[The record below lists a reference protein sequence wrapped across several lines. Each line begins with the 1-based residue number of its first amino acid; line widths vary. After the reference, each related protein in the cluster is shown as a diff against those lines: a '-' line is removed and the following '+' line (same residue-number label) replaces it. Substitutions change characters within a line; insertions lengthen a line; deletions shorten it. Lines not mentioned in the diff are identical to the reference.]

1 MSAFSAPTPL
11 TQAAGKPAPASN
23 VHHLM
28 IYFGLAYFAQGI
40 GQAGALINQPLMYYL
55 KSLGFTTDQV
65 AGFLAVL
72 TVPWIIKPVYGLIS
86 DFIPL
91 FGYRRKSYLFLMNG
105 VAAGGFL
112 WLTGLTAPNMI
123 VWALLLCALGIASSD
138 VLIDA
143 LMVENGQKTGLIKQ
157 FQSQQWLWFNIAA
170 VISGLVG
177 GWLTQK
183 IQPASAALHVAAFVI
198 AFAPAAVAVAT
209 AFLIHEQ
216 KATLDLGGLRATTL
230 SLLASLKSRTLWIVA
245 GFIAFWNFTPSFGTP
260 LFYHM
265 TDHLKFEQDFIG
277 QLSAIASVGAV
288 IGAFV
293 YGRYLAGRY
302 TTKSLVY
309 VSIVLSAGTTLAY
322 LLLVGKVS
330 AVGLFFTT
338 GILSMIPFLTVLSV
352 AAAACPPQ
360 AAGFTF
366 AGLMSIYNAAGQLSQ
381 ITGAHL
387 YEKVFLQQINPL
399 IWVAAI
405 FTLGA
410 FVFVPFLPDTDR
422 SGNETEGLQQ
432 EQGEL
437 ESKK

>member
-1 MSAFSAPTPL
+1 M
-11 TQAAGKPAPASN
+11 PASN

-65 AGFLAVL
+65 AGLLAVL

-91 FGYRRKSYLFLMNG
+91 FGYRRKSYLLLMNV
-105 VAAGGFL
+105 VAAAGFL
-112 WLTGLTAPNMI
+112 WLAGLTAPGMV

-138 VLIDA
+138 VLVDA

-157 FQSQQWLWFNIAA
+157 FQGQQWMWFHIAA
-170 VISGLVG
+170 VASGLVG
-177 GWLTQK
+177 GWLTQRFE
-183 IQPASAALHVAAFVI
+183 PGDALHTAALVTAC
-198 AFAPAAVAVAT
+198 APAAVVLAT
-209 AFLIHEQ
+209 LFLIHEDRS
-216 KATLDLGGLRATTL
+216 TLDLGGLRSTTRGL
-230 SLLASLKSRTLWIVA
+230 MTSLKSRTLWIVA
-245 GFIAFWNFTPSFGTP
+245 GFLAFWNFTPSFGTP

-265 TDHLKFEQDFIG
+265 TDHMKFEQSFIG
-277 QLSAIASVGAV
+277 QLTAIASVGAV
-288 IGAFV
+288 IGAFI
-293 YGRYLAGRY
+293 YRQYLAGRY
-302 TTKSLVY
+302 STKSLVY
-309 VSIVLSAGTTLAY
+309 LSIGLSAATTLAY
-322 LLLVGKVS
+322 LLLVGKIS
-330 AVGLFFTT
+330 AVALFFTT
-338 GILSMIPFLTVLSV
+338 GILSMIPFLTVLSL

-381 ITGAHL
+381 ISGAYL
-387 YEKVFLQQINPL
+387 YERLFNQEIAPL

-410 FVFVPFLPDTDR
+410 YLLVPFLPGTSDGVHD
-422 SGNETEGLQQ
+422 
-432 EQGEL
+432 
-437 ESKK
+437 K

>member
-1 MSAFSAPTPL
+1 MSATPV
-11 TQAAGKPAPASN
+11 TAHGPGPS
-23 VHHLM
+23 VVTVRRLM
-28 IYFGLAYFAQGI
+28 IYFGLAYFAEGI

-105 VAAGGFL
+105 VAAAGFL

-177 GWLTQK
+177 GWLTQRL
-183 IQPASAALHVAAFVI
+183 IPESALHTAAFVI
-198 AFAPAAVAVAT
+198 ACAPAAVALAT
-209 AFLIHEQ
+209 IFLIHEE
-216 KATLDLGGLRATTL
+216 KSALDLRGLRSTTRG
-230 SLLASLKSRTLWIVA
+230 LLASLKSRTLWIVA
-245 GFIAFWNFTPSFGTP
+245 GFLAFWNFTPSFGTP

-265 TDHLKFEQDFIG
+265 TDHLKFEQEFIG
-277 QLSAIASVGAV
+277 QLTAIASGGAV

-302 TTKSLVY
+302 STKSLVY
-309 VSIVLSAGTTLAY
+309 LSIMLSAGTTLAY

-330 AVGLFFTT
+330 AVVLYFTT

-381 ITGAHL
+381 ISGGYL
-387 YEKVFLQQINPL
+387 YEKVFLQQIGPL

-405 FTLGA
+405 STLGA
-410 FVFVPFLPDTDR
+410 FLIVPFLPDTDR
-422 SGNETEGLQQ
+422 SAIGA
-432 EQGEL
+432 
-437 ESKK
+437 

>member
-1 MSAFSAPTPL
+1 M
-11 TQAAGKPAPASN
+11 PASK

-65 AGFLAVL
+65 ASFLAVL

-91 FGYRRKSYLFLMNG
+91 FGYRRKSYLLLMNA
-105 VAAGGFL
+105 VAASGFL
-112 WLTGLTAPNMI
+112 WLTGLTVPTMI

-157 FQSQQWLWFNIAA
+157 FQSQQWMWFNIAA

-177 GWLTQK
+177 GWLTQNLK
-183 IQPASAALHVAAFVI
+183 PPVSALQAAAFVI
-198 AFAPAAVAVAT
+198 ACAPAAVAVAT
-209 AFLIHEQ
+209 VFLIHEE
-216 KATLDLGGLRATTL
+216 KSRLDLRGLRSTTRG
-230 SLLASLKSRTLWIVA
+230 LLASLRSRTLWIVA

-265 TDHLKFEQDFIG
+265 TDHLKFEQEFIG

-293 YGRYLAGRY
+293 YGRYLAGRFS
-302 TTKSLVY
+302 TKSLVY
-309 VSIVLSAGTTLAY
+309 LSIVLSAGTTLAY

-330 AVGLFFTT
+330 AVILNFAT

-366 AGLMSIYNAAGQLSQ
+366 AGLMSIYNAAGQFSQ
-381 ITGAHL
+381 ITGGYL
-387 YEKVFLQQINPL
+387 YEKVFFQQIGPL
-399 IWVAAI
+399 IWVASI

-410 FVFVPFLPDTDR
+410 FVFVPFLSDPDR
-422 SGNETEGLQQ
+422 SVNATGQ
-432 EQGEL
+432 
-437 ESKK
+437 